1 MRQSARISFRSPA
14 RPKALARGQ
23 TFPYNGSMKRQRL
36 LVPAAA
42 AAATF
47 VFHLLANPHYGFF
60 RDELYFIICG
70 RHPQWGYVD
79 QPPVIPLLA
88 AGSQIFGISLIALRT
103 VSALFAAASVFV
115 TCRLVQEFG
124 GETFAQVLA
133 AVATALAPIL
143 ANFGMMLA
151 PDSAGMWAWPLIA
164 LYVVRIARGADPRWW
179 LAVGAV
185 SGIALESKY
194 SAAFFLVAAAAGLL
208 ATRERQAMR
217 TPWFIGGAV
226 LAVLI
231 ALPNFLWQAHYGFPM
246 IELLRNG
253 QNGKNV
259 VLDPLSFLAQQLLLT
274 NPLLALIWICGL
286 AWALWNARLRW
297 IGLTYVALMAL
308 MIALHAKNYY
318 ACDIYPVLFALG
330 GAAIEGW
337 TARASL
343 LRPAMLAIAA
353 AAGALLVPFVLP
365 VLPVPQLIA
374 YDRAVSKV
382 LPLQSVASEHHKQ
395 SVLPQTYADMHGWPQ
410 LADTVT
416 RVYRS
421 LPAED
426 RGRAVIVAS
435 NYGEASA
442 IEFFGARSGL
452 PPVLSGHNQYF
463 LWGTHGAS
471 GEIVIDVAGD
481 CGAASHLFRSS
492 RRAATFTAPY
502 VMPYEDAMPIMVCRG
517 IKKPLAQVWP
527 GVKDYI

>member
-1 MRQSARISFRSPA
+1 MALDSRLRIP
-14 RPKALARGQ
+14 
-23 TFPYNGSMKRQRL
+23 MI
-36 LVPAAA
+36 A

-47 VFHLLANPHYGFF
+47 LFHLVANPHYGFF

-88 AGSQIFGISLIALRT
+88 AASQAFGISLIALRA

-115 TCRLVQEFG
+115 TCRLVQEFDG
-124 GETFAQVLA
+124 GTFAQVLA
-133 AVATALAPIL
+133 AIAAALAPIL

-151 PDSAGMWAWPLIA
+151 PDSVGMWAWPLIV

-179 LAVGAV
+179 IAAGAV

-194 SAAFFLVAAAAGLL
+194 SAAFFLAAALAGL
-208 ATRERQAMR
+208 AVTQERRVLR
-217 TPWFIGGAV
+217 TPWFAGGVA

-259 VLDPLSFLAQQLLLT
+259 VLDPLSFLIQQVLLT
-274 NPLLALIWICGL
+274 NPVLALVWISGL
-286 AWALWNARLRW
+286 GWSLWNARARW
-297 IGLTYVALMAL
+297 IGLSYIALVAL

-318 ACDIYPVLFALG
+318 ACDIYPVMFALG
-330 GAAIEGW
+330 AAAIEGW
-337 TARASL
+337 TARARM
-343 LRPAMLAIAA
+343 LRPAVLAVAA

-365 VLPVPQLIA
+365 VLPVPRFIA
-374 YDRAVSKV
+374 YERAVSKV
-382 LPLQSVASEHHKQ
+382 LPLQSTASEHHKQ

-410 LADTVT
+410 LADTVR
-416 RVYRS
+416 RVYQS
-421 LPAED
+421 LPQAD
-426 RGRAVIVAS
+426 RRRAVIVAS

-442 IEFFGARSGL
+442 IEFFAGARGL
-452 PPVLSGHNQYF
+452 APVISGHNQYF

-471 GEIVIDVAGD
+471 GDVLIDVGGD
-481 CGAASHLFRSS
+481 CAASSHLFRSA

-502 VMPYEDAMPIMVCRG
+502 IMPYEDGLPIMICRG
-517 IKKPLAQVWP
+517 IKKPLADVWP
-527 GVKDYI
+527 HIKNYN

>member
-1 MRQSARISFRSPA
+1 M
-14 RPKALARGQ
+14 
-23 TFPYNGSMKRQRL
+23 
-36 LVPAAA
+36 
-42 AAATF
+42 
-47 VFHLLANPHYGFF
+47 FHLLANPHYGFF

-88 AGSQIFGISLIALRT
+88 AGSQIFGISLVALRA
-103 VSALFAAASVFV
+103 VSAFFAAASVFV

-143 ANFGMMLA
+143 ANFGMMVA
-151 PDSAGMWAWPLIA
+151 PDSVGMWAWPLIV

-185 SGIALESKY
+185 SGVALESKY
-194 SAAFFLVAAAAGLL
+194 SAGFFLIAASAGLL
-208 ATRERQAMR
+208 ATRERRTLR

-226 LAVLI
+226 LTVLI
-231 ALPNFLWQAHYGFPM
+231 ALPNVLWQAHYGFPM

-259 VLDPLSFLAQQLLLT
+259 VLDPVSFLTQQLLLT
-274 NPLLALIWICGL
+274 NPVLALIWIAGF
-286 AWALWNARLRW
+286 AWALWNPRLRW
-297 IGLTYVALMAL
+297 IALTYAALIAM

-318 ACDIYPVLFALG
+318 ACDVYPVLFALG
-330 GAAIEGW
+330 AAAIESW
-337 TARASL
+337 STRVSVV
-343 LRPAMLAIAA
+343 RPALLSIAA
-353 AAGALLVPFVLP
+353 SAGALLVPFVLP
-365 VLPVPQLIA
+365 VLPVPQFIA
-374 YDRAVSKV
+374 YGNAVSKV
-382 LPLQSVASEHHKQ
+382 LPLQSLASEHHKQ

-410 LADTVT
+410 LAQTVT
-416 RVYRS
+416 QVYEG
-421 LPAED
+421 LPARD
-426 RGRAVIVAS
+426 RARAVIVAS

-442 IEFFGARSGL
+442 IVFFGAGHGL
-452 PPVLSGHNQYF
+452 PPVLSGHNQYY

-471 GEIVIDVAGD
+471 GEVVIDVAGD
-481 CGAASHLFRSS
+481 CGAAARLFRSS
-492 RRAATFTAPY
+492 RKAATFSAPY
-502 VMPYEDAMPIMVCRG
+502 VMPYEDDMPIMVCRG